1 MSNELA
7 AALDTLEKEKG
18 ISKEIVIDALE
29 AALVSAY
36 KRNYGTSQNVEV
48 VFDDNKGTITVF
60 QVKEVV
66 EDVYD
71 SQLEVSLAEAREK
84 NRAYEV
90 GDRIKYEVTPK
101 NFGRIAAQ
109 TAKQVIMQRMREAER
124 SNIYNEYIA
133 HEDDLMTGT
142 VERQDNKFIYVNLG
156 KVEAVLSKRDQ
167 IENETY
173 QTHDRIK
180 VYVSKVENSTKGPQV
195 FVSRTHPNLIKRL
208 FEQEVPEIYDG
219 TVEIVSIAREAGDR
233 SKLAVSSHDENVDP
247 VGTCVGPKGARVQ
260 AIVNEL
266 NGENM
271 DIVEW
276 DKDPAT
282 YIKNALNPAQVIDV
296 QFDSNQHSCV
306 IVVPDYQLSLAIGK
320 RGQNVRLAAKLT
332 GFKIDIKSESDMK
345 ALEDE
350 AEELQDDD
358 FFTALNEGNEEAEL
372 EVDSLA
378 NESSS
383 LFEDDDSVEV
393 ESLDD
398 IEVTDAEDATVY
410 AESESQLDDQPGEP
424 VIETD
429 FEEGQF
435 NSDDVEDLI
444 EFAEERD
451 GIDEERGYNASME
464 EIEEATFNE
473 TVEEET
479 LTDGGEGN
487 VPFSETERSTY
498 PENQETTFDNAED
511 LGK

>member
-1 MSNELA
+1 MSKELA
-7 AALDTLEKEKG
+7 AALETLEQEKG

-48 VFDDNKGTITVF
+48 IFDEDTGTITVN

-71 SQLEVSLAEAREK
+71 SQLEISLTEARERNK
-84 NRAYEV
+84 AYEV
-90 GDRIKYEVTPK
+90 GDKIKFEVTPK

-124 SNIYNEYIA
+124 SIIYNEYIA
-133 HEDDLMTGT
+133 YEDDLMTGT
-142 VERQDNKFIYVNLG
+142 VERQDSKFIYINLG

-173 QTHDRIK
+173 STHDRIK
-180 VYVSKVENSTKGPQV
+180 VYVSNVENSTKGPQV

-219 TVEIVSIAREAGDR
+219 IVEIVSIAREAGDR
-233 SKLAVSSHDENVDP
+233 AKIAVSSRDENVDP
-247 VGTCVGPKGARVQ
+247 VGTCVGPRGSRVQ

-276 DKDPAT
+276 DKDPSV

-296 QFDSNQHSCV
+296 QFDEDQHSCV

-332 GFKIDIKSESDMK
+332 GFKIDIKSESDME
-345 ALEDE
+345 ALAKE
-350 AEELQDDD
+350 AEELKDDS
-358 FFTALNEGNEEAEL
+358 FFDALNDDSEEA
-372 EVDSLA
+372 VQQADALA
-378 NESSS
+378 DADT
-383 LFEDDDSVEV
+383 LFAEDETTEV
-393 ESLDD
+393 EQLDEE
-398 IEVTDAEDATVY
+398 EVSDSGDSTVY
-410 AESESQLDDQPGEP
+410 AEDNDQLDAQPGEP
-424 VIETD
+424 VMETD
-429 FEEGQF
+429 FQSGELDS
-435 NSDDVEDLI
+435 SDAEDLI

-451 GIDEERGYNASME
+451 GRGEEDATEASME
-464 EIEEATFNE
+464 EIEEATFSE
-473 TVEEET
+473 DDEYT
-479 LTDGGEGN
+479 LSDGGEGEP
-487 VPFSETERSTY
+487 PFTDTEKNTF
-498 PENQETTFDNAED
+498 PENQETTFSDDEN
-511 LGK
+511 LGS